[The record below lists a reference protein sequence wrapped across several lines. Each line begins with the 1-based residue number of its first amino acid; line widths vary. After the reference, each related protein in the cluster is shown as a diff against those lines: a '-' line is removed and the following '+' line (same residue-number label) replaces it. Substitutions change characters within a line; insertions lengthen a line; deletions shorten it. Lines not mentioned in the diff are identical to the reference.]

1 MNEISVCEY
10 IWLDGRGGLRSK
22 TRVLKGIFA
31 ELDSLPVWN
40 YDGSSTEQAPSDGN
54 TEVMLKPVFMCVD
67 PLRPDINAILVLC
80 ETSFGSDGCEATFEC
95 CKATE
100 GSDGCEATFES
111 CKGSECCKAT
121 EATEATEAT
130 KDKPLPTNYRNCW
143 SRNVQTNIDF
153 HVPWFG
159 IEQEYTIFFTGT
171 AGKSAI
177 TNAGGQHY
185 CGTSIDIRERS
196 IVEEHFIACLDAGL
210 TVSGINAEV
219 ATRQWEF
226 QIGPVCGV
234 AAADQTYV
242 ARFLLERIAEK
253 YDAWIN
259 YHPKLVPDANGQGCH
274 INFSTKKMRDAGG
287 LEEIF
292 ACMEKLGDK
301 HKEHISIY
309 GEHNHLRLTGQH
321 ETSSIDRFTY
331 GKGTR
336 NTSIRIPNQTV
347 NDGCGYFEDRRPA
360 ANVEL
365 YGATY
370 IIYETCCLAP

>member
-31 ELDSLPVWN
+31 ELDSLPLWN

-54 TEVMLKPVFMCVD
+54 TEVLLKPVFMCVD
-67 PLRPDINAILVLC
+67 PLRHEINAILVLC
-80 ETSFGSDGCEATFEC
+80 ETSF
-95 CKATE
+95 
-100 GSDGCEATFES
+100 ES
-111 CKGSECCKAT
+111 CKAT
-121 EATEATEAT
+121 EATEATEVTKGNDKTSEAT
-130 KDKPLPTNYRNCW
+130 EGSKGSDKPLPTNYRNCW
-143 SRNVQTNIDF
+143 SRNVQTNME
-153 HVPWFG
+153 HNTSCEPWFG
-159 IEQEYTIFFTGT
+159 IEQEYTIFFSGT

-196 IVEEHFIACLDAGL
+196 IAEEHLLACLDAGL

-292 ACMEKLGDK
+292 TCMEKMRDR
-301 HKEHISIY
+301 HKEHIDIY
-309 GEHNHLRLTGQH
+309 GEHNHLRLTGKH

-370 IIYETCCLAP
+370 MIYETCCLALLRFKMGHPVGVSF

>member
-1 MNEISVCEY
+1 MNEITVCEY

-22 TRVLKGIFA
+22 TRVLLGIFE
-31 ELDSLPVWN
+31 ELDLLPIWN
-40 YDGSSTEQAPSDGN
+40 YDGSSTEQANSDGN
-54 TEVMLKPVFMCVD
+54 TEVLLKPVFMCVD

-80 ETSFGSDGCEATFEC
+80 ETSRGSDGCVATFE
-95 CKATE
+95 
-100 GSDGCEATFES
+100 TFETS
-111 CKGSECCKAT
+111 RGSNE
-121 EATEATEAT
+121 
-130 KDKPLPTNYRNCW
+130 PLPTNYRNTDACAY
-143 SRNVQTNIDF
+143 NNAL
-153 HVPWFG
+153 HEPWFG
-159 IEQEYTIFFTGT
+159 IEQEYTIFFTG
-171 AGKSAI
+171 AACKGAI

-196 IVEEHFIACLDAGL
+196 IVEEHFMACLDAGL

-226 QIGPVCGV
+226 QIGPVLGV

-253 YDAWIN
+253 YDAWIS
-259 YHPKLVPDANGQGCH
+259 YHPKLAPDANGQGCH
-274 INFSTKKMRDAGG
+274 INFSTKQMREMGG
-287 LEEIF
+287 IDVIM
-292 ACMEKLGDK
+292 ASMEKLRDR

-309 GEHNHLRLTGQH
+309 GENNHLRLTGQH
-321 ETSSIDRFTY
+321 ETSSMDTFSY

-347 NDGCGYFEDRRPA
+347 KDSCGYFEDRRPA

-365 YGATY
+365 YGATWK
-370 IIYETCCLAP
+370 IYETCCLEPLHF

>member
-1 MNEISVCEY
+1 MNQNTVCEY

-22 TRVLKGIFA
+22 TRVFKGIFA

-54 TEVMLKPVFMCVD
+54 TEVLLKPVFMCVD
-67 PLRPDINAILVLC
+67 PLRPEINAILVLC
-80 ETSFGSDGCEATFEC
+80 ETSFGSDGCKATFEC
-95 CKATE
+95 CKATFE
-100 GSDGCEATFES
+100 CCEVTEAT
-111 CKGSECCKAT
+111 KGSECCK
-121 EATEATEAT
+121 ATEATEAT

-143 SRNVQTNIDF
+143 SRNVQTNMDL
-153 HVPWFG
+153 HEPWFG

-171 AGKSAI
+171 ASKSAI

-196 IVEEHFIACLDAGL
+196 IAEEHLLACLDAGL

-253 YDAWIN
+253 YDAWIS
-259 YHPKLVPDANGQGCH
+259 YHPKLAPDANGQGCH

-309 GEHNHLRLTGQH
+309 GEHNHLRLTGKH
-321 ETSSIDRFTY
+321 ETSSMDKFTY

-370 IIYETCCLAP
+370 MIYETCCL

>member
-1 MNEISVCEY
+1 MSEFTVCEY

-22 TRVLKGIFA
+22 TRVLTATNVKNVG
-31 ELDSLPVWN
+31 DLPVWN
-40 YDGSSTEQAPSDGN
+40 YDGSSTWQANSDGN
-54 TEVMLKPVFMCVD
+54 TEVLLIPVFMCAD
-67 PLRPDINAILVLC
+67 PLRPDINGLLVLC
-80 ETSFGSDGCEATFEC
+80 ETSDS
-95 CKATE
+95 E
-100 GSDGCEATFES
+100 GI
-111 CKGSECCKAT
+111 
-121 EATEATEAT
+121 
-130 KDKPLPTNYRNCW
+130 PLPTNYRNCW
-143 SRNVQTNIDF
+143 NTDLETSECASRCMF
-153 HVPWFG
+153 HEPWFG
-159 IEQEYTIFFTGT
+159 IEQEYTIFFTG
-171 AGKSAI
+171 KNQSQI

-185 CGTSIDIRERS
+185 CGVSIDIRERA
-196 IVEEHFIACLDAGL
+196 IAEEHLLACLDAGL

-274 INFSTKKMRDAGG
+274 INFSTKQMREAGG
-287 LEEIF
+287 IDVIL
-292 ACMEKLGDK
+292 ASMEKLKDK
-301 HKEHISIY
+301 HTEHISIY
-309 GEHNHLRLTGQH
+309 GADNHLRLTGKH
-321 ETSSIDRFTY
+321 ETSSMDVFSY

-347 NDGCGYFEDRRPA
+347 KDGRGYFEDRRPA

-365 YGATY
+365 YGATWK
-370 IIYETCCLAP
+370 IYETCCLAIKCQDNV

>member
-1 MNEISVCEY
+1 MNKISVCEY
-10 IWLDGRGGLRSK
+10 IWLDGRGRLRSK

-67 PLRPDINAILVLC
+67 PLRHEINAILVLC
-80 ETSFGSDGCEATFEC
+80 EC

-100 GSDGCEATFES
+100 GSDGCKATFE
-111 CKGSECCKAT
+111 CC
-121 EATEATEAT
+121 EATEAT

-185 CGTSIDIRERS
+185 CGVSIDIRERS
-196 IVEEHFIACLDAGL
+196 IVEEHLLACLDAGL

-259 YHPKLVPDANGQGCH
+259 YHPKLAPDANGQGCH
-274 INFSTKKMRDAGG
+274 INFSTKQMREAGG
-287 LEEIF
+287 MDVIL
-292 ACMEKLGDK
+292 ASMEKLRDR
-301 HKEHISIY
+301 HAEHISIY
-309 GEHNHLRLTGQH
+309 GENNHLRLTGQH
-321 ETSSIDRFTY
+321 ESSSMDSFTY

-347 NDGCGYFEDRRPA
+347 KDGRGYFEDRRPA

-365 YGATY
+365 YGATWK
-370 IIYETCCLAP
+370 IYETCCLAP